1 MNKLLS
7 VILFSLSIALAG
19 QNKTPYISLSENAHW
34 SFKMNDHVTIIQV
47 KSKELV
53 GKISCYKVEWRL
65 DNAAKPPMHTE
76 FWYSQGDSILCAGIQ
91 GFGTTIAYHAP
102 LLVIAETTK
111 PGDSWKFVYGKG
123 AFVDSVT
130 YMAESFDSVYAGGKN
145 VLALRVDRKGRGPT
159 QSRWYARGQGI
170 VMEETNLEGTSAVIA
185 LRPSTQ
191 PSASKQA
198 PGATQDSAQPFK
210 NAKTDK
216 Q

>member
-19 QNKTPYISLSENAHW
+19 QNKTPYISLFENAHW

-76 FWYSQGDSILCAGIQ
+76 FWYAQGDSILCAGIQ
-91 GFGTTIAYHAP
+91 GFGTTIAYPAP
-102 LLVIAETTK
+102 VLVIAETTK

-123 AFVDSVT
+123 AFSDSVT
-130 YMAESFDSVYAGGKN
+130 FSAESYDSVYSGGKN
-145 VLALRVDRKGRGPT
+145 IIALRIDRKGRGPT

-170 VMEETNLEGTSAVIA
+170 VMEETNLEGASAMVA
-185 LRPSTQ
+185 LQPPTQ
-191 PSASKQA
+191 PSTSKQDS
-198 PGATQDSAQPFK
+198 TQTFK
-210 NAKTDK
+210 NTKPVK
-216 Q
+216 